1 MTAYLYTMN
10 DMPDVF
16 SATEDNFR
24 GNIYKCQAGI
34 IAQVGFKCL
43 PTFSDLGVNGDP
55 TSLYSKLLQA
65 MKPVEAKYETDIC
78 RSFTSSTKTMQL
90 LAMLMLKSTVLFVRD
105 IMYYMSN
112 NYTTPIQA
120 FSSTT

>member
-1 MTAYLYTMN
+1 M
-10 DMPDVF
+10 
-16 SATEDNFR
+16 
-24 GNIYKCQAGI
+24 
-34 IAQVGFKCL
+34 GFKCL

-65 MKPVEAKYETDIC
+65 MKTVEAKYETDIR

-90 LAMLMLKSTVLFVRD
+90 LAMHMLKSTVLFVRD